1 MLRTKIRLLRLLL
14 KNKDIMSS
22 PLASIDLPAMDLSS
36 SIFDFDFGA
45 GFDDFGVEV
54 FDDFGA
60 DFERDSDYDFLGTAF
75 DAGFDSTVEDSVTA
89 EFDDVSVGDW
99 SGGSGRPRQ
108 RRRVRRSNRVY
119 RIESVTESA
128 WFRYFTR
135 PGMTRELTHEL
146 SASDRFGHFR
156 HYFRMPLWKV
166 EELCDL
172 LIVRGYI
179 PLPRTRCRQE
189 EFRERTELLVMSSL
203 YLLGTGASFRACQ
216 PLCYISTS
224 EVRKFFLLFLNAIVD
239 MRDDQIYMPR
249 NQSELTKVEECYNA
263 VGLPGCCGSVDVVHV
278 KWSHCPAGDFNRAKG
293 KETFPSLGF
302 QCITD
307 FNRRILS
314 VYGPHFGSRNDMD
327 IVKTDVHVHAVAK
340 NPLHREARWWYYGHD
355 GHVRTNRGSYLICD
369 NGYLR
374 WPTTICPFTR
384 VGSGSAEGYF
394 SSNLEGVRKDV
405 ECTFGILK
413 KRWRILN
420 NGFFHRRIDVCSN
433 IFITCCWIN
442 NFLLDDVME
451 RSNVRVG
458 RGAPIDEDGIWLSGL
473 TAEEREH
480 EEMEEDGEQQSDD
493 DCELSQHFL
502 QRRQL
507 LVKHLHLFRQ
517 KGPIRNQSGI

>member
-1 MLRTKIRLLRLLL
+1 
-14 KNKDIMSS
+14 
-22 PLASIDLPAMDLSS
+22 MDLAS
-36 SIFDFDFGA
+36 SIFDYDFGT
-45 GFDDFGVEV
+45 GFDDYGIGA

-60 DFERDSDYDFLGTAF
+60 DFQRAFDFDFGTTF
-75 DAGFDSTVEDSVTA
+75 DAGFSNFEGSVTA
-89 EFDDVSVGDW
+89 EFDDESIGDW

-108 RRRVRRSNRVY
+108 TRRRVRRANRVY

-166 EELCDL
+166 EELADL
-172 LIVRGYI
+172 LIRCGYV
-179 PLPRTRCRQE
+179 PLPRTRFRQA

-203 YLLGTGASFRACQ
+203 YLLGTGVAFRACQ
-216 PLCYISTS
+216 PLCSISTS
-224 EVRKFFLLFLNAIVD
+224 EVRKFYYLFLDAIVE

-249 NQSELTKVEECYNA
+249 NHSELTKVEAYYNA

-278 KWSHCPAGDFNRAKG
+278 KWSNCPAGDFNRAKG

-307 FNRRILS
+307 YNRRILS

-327 IVKTDVHVHAVAK
+327 IVKTDHHVHAMKK
-340 NPLHREARWWYYGHD
+340 NRLHREARWSYYSHD

-384 VGSGSAEGYF
+384 VSCASAEGYF

-413 KRWRILN
+413 KRWRVLN
-420 NGFFHRRIDVCSN
+420 NGFFHREMEICSN
-433 IFITCCWIN
+433 IFITCCWLN
-442 NFLLDDVME
+442 NFLLEDVME

-458 RGAPIDEDGIWLSGL
+458 RGAPIDCDGIWLSGM
-473 TAEEREH
+473 TEEEKREQ
-480 EEMEEDGEQQSDD
+480 EEMDEENKEESEEELGEDR
-493 DCELSQHFL
+493 ELSQAFL
-502 QRRQL
+502 QRRGL
-507 LVKHLHLFRQ
+507 LVTHLHLFRK
-517 KGPIRNQSGI
+517 KGAIQARLTTHRR